1 MTPSTTGRLRV
12 REPLLTRPFVLLAL
26 AELAYFTAD
35 GVAIYALPV
44 FVTGP
49 LGSDAVGAGLAFGAF
64 ALSALVLRP
73 FAGRLADSRRPAAAA
88 ARRRAASAR
97 SAWSARRTSRT
108 LAAVVA
114 LRLLLGVAEAAF
126 FVAAI
131 AAVADLAPPS
141 RIGEAMSYNSLGLYL
156 GLALGPPLG
165 EVLVRTVGVDAAW
178 YAAGGLALIAA
189 LIGIVLPETRR
200 RAEGTA
206 TEPARPGSFIDPPLP
221 VAARL
226 PRRDCRDR
234 RLPGLRG
241 AARPGRRPGGAQRPA
256 ARLRRRRRDLPGGFR
271 AGTGPPAHDPARR
284 GRPRHHGDR
293 HGNTRAGAGTRGS
306 TESAR

>member
-1 MTPSTTGRLRV
+1 MVDSGI

-49 LGSDAVGAGLAFGAF
+49 LGSDAAGAGVAFGAF

-73 FAGRLADSRRPAAAA
+73 FAGRLADSVGRRPLLLAGALICAAGMVGTAHV
-88 ARRRAASAR
+88 S
-97 SAWSARRTSRT
+97 T

-141 RIGEAMSYNSLGLYL
+141 RMGEAMSYNSLGLYL
-156 GLALGPPLG
+156 GLA
-165 EVLVRTVGVDAAW
+165 
-178 YAAGGLALIAA
+178 
-189 LIGIVLPETRR
+189 
-200 RAEGTA
+200 
-206 TEPARPGSFIDPPLP
+206 
-221 VAARL
+221 
-226 PRRDCRDR
+226 
-234 RLPGLRG
+234 
-241 AARPGRRPGGAQRPA
+241 
-256 ARLRRRRRDLPGGFR
+256 
-271 AGTGPPAHDPARR
+271 AGTTAR
-284 GRPRHHGDR
+284 
-293 HGNTRAGAGTRGS
+293 
-306 TESAR
+306 